1 MEDIKLFAYAARNEI
16 IETIIRLPI
25 LIPDLEFDY
34 STDPNIRQG
43 YYMYKKPVNTIVLNM
58 HAIEALKD
66 INDMKT
72 VIVYGI
78 IHETVHMFQIIESR
92 YFTQKRYYTF
102 IEDVADY
109 TTIKILKENYKLI
122 EKILNFDINLGF
134 ATGIE
139 RQLKYKLL
147 SDMYL
152 SPENSIRVYYSNIIC
167 DAICKKINIIKDRL
181 LYLLIDTDELTVY
194 FHNKYTVDSVCI
206 KNWSYDRQMLY
217 LINTLVLNDFKVI
230 KINTDDIECSNI
242 KRKTELILY

>member
-16 IETIIRLPI
+16 IETIIQLPI
-25 LIPDLEFDY
+25 MIPDLEFDY
-34 STDPNIRQG
+34 SANPNIRQG
-43 YYMYKKPVNTIVLNM
+43 YYMYKKPINTIVLNM
-58 HAIEALKD
+58 VAIEALKD

-92 YFTQKRYYTF
+92 YFTQKEYYTF

-109 TTIKILKENYKLI
+109 TTIKIIREKYKLI
-122 EKILNFDINLGF
+122 EKLLNFDINLGF
-134 ATGIE
+134 VNGIE
-139 RQLKYKLL
+139 RQLKYKLV

-152 SPENSIRVYYSNIIC
+152 SQNAIHVYYSNIIC
-167 DAICKKINIIKDRL
+167 DAICKKINIVKDRL
-181 LYLLIDTDELTVY
+181 LYLISNTDELTVY
-194 FHNKYTVDSVCI
+194 FHNKYTEDSVCI
-206 KNWSYDRQMLY
+206 KNWSYNRQLLY

-230 KINTDDIECSNI
+230 KFNTDDIECSNI